1 MTPHCPH
8 FQPRAG
14 VVNGVACKLHGDV
27 SYRQCAIY
35 CNDWTD
41 TFEKLA
47 FREWYV
53 TQRPGVNTT
62 VPTAEQ
68 MAMLAAEGK
77 HGCGGCGL

>member
-35 CNDWTD
+35 CNDWAD
-41 TFEKLA
+41 KVEQIA
-47 FREWYV
+47 FRQWYLDSRV
-53 TQRPGVNTT
+53 GVNVT

-68 MAMLAAEGK
+68 EAMARA
-77 HGCGGCGL
+77 HGIAPCGGCGQ